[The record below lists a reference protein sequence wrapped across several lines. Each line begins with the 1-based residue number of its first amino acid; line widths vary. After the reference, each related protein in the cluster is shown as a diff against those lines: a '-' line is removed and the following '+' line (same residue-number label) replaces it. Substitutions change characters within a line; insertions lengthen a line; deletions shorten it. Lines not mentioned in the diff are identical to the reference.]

1 MSNQDEKQDWEIAF
15 LPMSNP
21 NPKTEEYLK
30 KRLELHK
37 ELVKVGKKIL
47 AYKPKKKSKKKP
59 KLADFEVV
67 LPHEDETYF
76 L

>member
-1 MSNQDEKQDWEIAF
+1 MSDKNEKQDWEVIF
-15 LPMSNP
+15 LPMPDP
-21 NPKTEEYLK
+21 NKKTEEHLK
-30 KRLELHK
+30 KRQKLHNELM
-37 ELVKVGKKIL
+37 KVSKKIL

-59 KLADFEVV
+59 KLVAHEVV